1 MPLPVSSV
9 FVVVPAYN
17 EATVIASVIAD
28 LLRQSAHVVVIDDC
42 SRDDT
47 AVIARESGAIVLR
60 HMFNRGQGAA
70 IQTGLDFALR
80 QGGQTIVTFDADG
93 QHSADDLAALVAPIH
108 ERRADFVLGS
118 RFAGNS
124 QVPPLRRLML
134 KLAILF
140 TRLTSG
146 LRVTDAHNGL
156 RAFSRR
162 GAQSIH
168 IRLDRMAHA
177 SEIMDQ
183 IRASGLPYVEVPVRV
198 RYTEYARRKG
208 QRGVH
213 AIRVALDYLFGR
225 WVR

>member
-1 MPLPVSSV
+1 MPLPFERV

-17 EATVIASVIAD
+17 EATVIAAVVD
-28 LLRQSAHVVVIDDC
+28 ELRRYTDGVVVVDDC
-42 SRDDT
+42 SKDDT
-47 AVIARESGAIVLR
+47 AQAARAAGAIVLR
-60 HMFNRGQGAA
+60 HMINRGQGAA
-70 IQTGLDFALR
+70 IQTGIDYALR
-80 QGGQTIVTFDADG
+80 RRAEAIVTFDADG
-93 QHSADDLAALVAPIH
+93 QHSAEDLTALLEPLAGGH
-108 ERRADFVLGS
+108 AEFALGS
-118 RFAGNS
+118 RFLTTND
-124 QVPPLRRLML
+124 VPPLRRLTL

-156 RAFSRR
+156 RAFTHR
-162 GAQSIH
+162 GAQAIH

-183 IRASGLPYVEVPVRV
+183 IRASGLPYVEVPVHV
-198 RYTEYARRKG
+198 RYTDYARRKG

-213 AIRVALDYLFGR
+213 AIRVAFDYLFGR

>member
-1 MPLPVSSV
+1 MAGEW
-9 FVVVPAYN
+9 VVVPAYN
-17 EATVIASVIAD
+17 EATVIGSVVAD
-28 LLRQSAHVVVIDDC
+28 LRTKIGKVVVVDDC
-42 SRDDT
+42 SGDGTVD
-47 AVIARESGAIVLR
+47 AARSAGAIVLK
-60 HMFNRGQGAA
+60 HVINRGQGAA
-70 IQTGLDFALR
+70 LQTGLDYALR
-80 QGGQTIVTFDADG
+80 HGATAIVTFDADG
-93 QHSADDLAALVAPIH
+93 QHSAEDLPVLLAPVYEH
-108 ERRADFVLGS
+108 RADFVLGS
-118 RFAGNS
+118 RFTGGS
-124 QVPPLRRLML
+124 DVPALRWLTL
-134 KLAILF
+134 KLAIIF

-146 LRVTDAHNGL
+146 LDVTDAHNGL

-162 GAQSIH
+162 GAQAIH

-213 AIRVALDYLFGR
+213 AIRVAFDYLFGR